1 MIYKL
6 GDKEPKING
15 KVYIAESADV
25 IGDVE
30 LSDGVNIWFGAV
42 LRGDIEK
49 IIIGK
54 NSNIQ
59 DNVTVH
65 TDLGIPCVIGEN
77 VTVGHNVII
86 HSCSVGDNTIV
97 GMGSTVLN
105 RTKIG
110 KNCMIGANS
119 LVTHSIPTEDG
130 VLILGSP
137 AKIVRK
143 LSEEEIKH
151 LKDNADHYVENGKLF
166 SMELKKIE
174 NI

>member
-59 DNVTVH
+59 DNVIVH

-86 HSCSVGDNTIV
+86 HSCSVGDNTII

-110 KNCMIGANS
+110 KNCMVGANS

-137 AKIVRK
+137 SKIVRK

-166 SMELKKIE
+166 SMELKKI
-174 NI
+174 

>member
-1 MIYKL
+1 MVHNL

-166 SMELKKIE
+166 SMELKKI
-174 NI
+174 

>member
-42 LRGDIEK
+42 LRGE
-49 IIIGK
+49 IGK

-86 HSCSVGDNTIV
+86 HSCSVGDNTII

-110 KNCMIGANS
+110 KNCMVGANS

-143 LSEEEIKH
+143 LSEEEKKH

-166 SMELKKIE
+166 SMELKKI
-174 NI
+174 

>member
-15 KVYIAESADV
+15 KVYIAESGDV

-42 LRGDIEK
+42 LRGDVEK

-110 KNCMIGANS
+110 KNCMVGANS

-166 SMELKKIE
+166 SMELKKI
-174 NI
+174 

>member
-6 GDKEPKING
+6 GEIKPIVKGE
-15 KVYIAESADV
+15 VFVAENASV

-30 LSDGVNIWFGAV
+30 INEGVNIWFGAV

-54 NSNIQ
+54 NSNVQ
-59 DNVTVH
+59 DNATIH
-65 TDLGIPCVIGEN
+65 TDFGYPCKVGEY
-77 VTVGHNVII
+77 VTVGHNVILHGCEI
-86 HSCSVGDNTIV
+86 GDNTTV

-105 RTKIG
+105 GAKIG

-119 LVTHSIPTEDG
+119 LVTHKVPKEDG

-137 AKIVRK
+137 AKIIRK
-143 LSEEEIKH
+143 LTDSEIEGLIK
-151 LKDNADHYVENGKLF
+151 NSQHYVENGQKFNKLL
-166 SMELKKIE
+166 EKD
-174 NI
+174 

>member
-166 SMELKKIE
+166 SMELKKI
-174 NI
+174 